1 MLSLNHLR
9 IALTGLL
16 MAIAAN
22 TAAAEPAQK
31 IVSVGGAVT
40 EIIYELGQE
49 HRLVARDTTSTWPEA
64 AEALPD
70 VGYMRAL
77 SAEGVLSITPDL
89 ILASEGAGP
98 PEALELLEAASIP
111 LVTVPEALDAEGI
124 LTRIDVIAKAL
135 GVEEEGRK
143 LRARVAADLD
153 RVQENTAHEGAR
165 KRVLFILSAQ
175 GGRIM
180 ASGTG
185 TSADSIIRM
194 SGGENAVSAFEGY
207 KPMTDEAI
215 IAAQPDV
222 ILMMDRSGDHAAA
235 NELLFALPALA
246 STPAAKANAV
256 VRMDGLLML
265 GFGPRTAEAITKLNA
280 ALYDDPS

>member
-1 MLSLNHLR
+1 MSLFRRLR
-9 IALTGLL
+9 IALICLL
-16 MAIAAN
+16 SVI
-22 TAAAEPAQK
+22 TVSHAAADPAQR
-31 IVSVGGAVT
+31 IVSVGGSVT

-49 HRLVARDTTSTWPEA
+49 HRLVARDTTSSWPEE

-70 VGYMRAL
+70 VGYVRAL
-77 SAEGVLSITPDL
+77 SAEGVLSMAPDL
-89 ILASEGAGP
+89 ILAKEGAGP
-98 PEALELLEAASIP
+98 PEALELLQAASIP
-111 LVTVPEALDAEGI
+111 LVIVPDAHNAEGV
-124 LTRIDVIAKAL
+124 LAKIDVVAAAL
-135 GVEEEGRK
+135 GVEEEGEK
-143 LRARVAADLD
+143 LRARVADELD
-153 RVQENTAHEGAR
+153 QAQGNTAREGAR

-175 GGRIM
+175 GGGIR

-222 ILMMDRSGDHAAA
+222 ILMMDHASGHAAS
-235 NELLFALPALA
+235 NEALFALPALA
-246 STPAAKANAV
+246 LTPAAKTNSV
-256 VRMDGLLML
+256 VRMDGLLL
-265 GFGPRTAEAITKLNA
+265 TGFGPRTAEAVTKLNA